1 MLVLTRKSGESVKI
15 GDEIRIIVMEV
26 KGRQVRLGVE
36 APTSISIHREEIYN
50 RIQKENLMAASMR
63 SGDLAPLSRLLDK
76 AKPGAIQPG
85 ARRKEKEP

>member
-26 KGRQVRLGVE
+26 KGRQVRIGVE

-50 RIQKENLMAASMR
+50 RIQQENLMAASMR
-63 SGDLAPLSRLLDK
+63 SGDLAPLSKLLDK
-76 AKPGAIQPG
+76 ANPGAVRPG
-85 ARRKEKEP
+85 AGRKEKES